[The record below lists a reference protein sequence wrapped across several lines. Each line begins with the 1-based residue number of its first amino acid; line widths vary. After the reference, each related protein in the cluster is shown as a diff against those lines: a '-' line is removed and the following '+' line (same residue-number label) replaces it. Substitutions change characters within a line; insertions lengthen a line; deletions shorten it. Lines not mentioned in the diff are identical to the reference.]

1 MESRERQKIRKN
13 EKYLRDNVNV
23 KNITPHLY
31 QVKVLS
37 VDDTERINAET
48 TSSDQVRKLLRIVE
62 KHPEGFRQL
71 CHALDETESNHV
83 SEQLQLTLVDEQ
95 EIEDGM
101 CMFLVY
107 DGLKD

>member
-23 KNITPHLY
+23 KNITTHLY

-71 CHALDETESNHV
+71 CHALDETESTHV
-83 SEQLQLTLVDEQ
+83 SKQLQLTLVDEQ

-101 CMFLVY
+101 CMFLVNTS
-107 DGLKD
+107 LKD